1 MIQDNK
7 ELIVYI
13 PLIIFKVKQLKMKKL
28 ILLLLFI
35 PLVSLGQDEVIVIVE
50 LIKNKNK
57 SEKDLKDFTEKYSNY
72 VKNTEPNTFG
82 WSYNDA
88 GDKIILIE
96 RYKNEDAN
104 IITAKNIS
112 PNGNRYKLLQ
122 ESFDFYTLKKV
133 TVTGAYTQKLVDF
146 NKVTAEKVGF
156 TVPFELSLIH
166 I

>member
-1 MIQDNK
+1 
-7 ELIVYI
+7 
-13 PLIIFKVKQLKMKKL
+13 MKKL
-28 ILLLLFI
+28 LSLLLFI
-35 PLVSLGQDEVIVIVE
+35 LIISCKQSNNSEASYSTNELIFVVEMNSNKGKSSEEIKEFSQYYTDAIEKNEPNSLGWGFYE
-50 LIKNKNK
+50 
-57 SEKDLKDFTEKYSNY
+57 Y
-72 VKNTEPNTFG
+72 
-82 WSYNDA
+82 

-156 TVPFELSLIH
+156 TVPFEYYPLISGYSKNEK
-166 I
+166 

>member
-1 MIQDNK
+1 MNFTSMFVDCIMR
-7 ELIVYI
+7 
-13 PLIIFKVKQLKMKKL
+13 IF
-28 ILLLLFI
+28 ILLLFI
-35 PLVSLGQDEVIVIVE
+35 SFNAFSQKEVIVIVE
-50 LIKNKNK
+50 LIKNENK

-72 VKNTEPNTFG
+72 VKSTEPNTFG

-133 TVTGAYTQKLVDF
+133 TVTGGFTEKLINF
-146 NKVTAEKVGF
+146 NKITAEKVGF
-156 TVPFELSLIH
+156 SVPFEYYPLISGYSKN
-166 I
+166 

>member
-1 MIQDNK
+1 MNFTSMFVDCIMR
-7 ELIVYI
+7 
-13 PLIIFKVKQLKMKKL
+13 IF
-28 ILLLLFI
+28 ILLLFI
-35 PLVSLGQDEVIVIVE
+35 SFNAFSQKEVIVIVE
-50 LIKNKNK
+50 LIKNENK

-72 VKNTEPNTFG
+72 VKSTEPNTFG

-133 TVTGAYTQKLVDF
+133 TVTGGFTEKLINF
-146 NKVTAEKVGF
+146 NKITAEKVGF
-156 TVPFELSLIH
+156 KVPFEYYPLISVYSKNPE
-166 I
+166 

>member
-1 MIQDNK
+1 
-7 ELIVYI
+7 
-13 PLIIFKVKQLKMKKL
+13 MKKL

-35 PLVSLGQDEVIVIVE
+35 PLVSFAQEEVIVIVE
-50 LIKNKNK
+50 LIKNENK

-72 VKNTEPNTFG
+72 VKSTEPNTFG

-104 IITAKNIS
+104 ILTAKNIS

-122 ESFDFYTLKKV
+122 EFFDFYTLKKV
-133 TVTGAYTQKLVDF
+133 TVTGGFTEKLINF
-146 NKVTAEKVGF
+146 NKITAEKVGF
-156 TVPFELSLIH
+156 SVPFEYYPLISGYSKNKQ
-166 I
+166 

>member
-1 MIQDNK
+1 
-7 ELIVYI
+7 
-13 PLIIFKVKQLKMKKL
+13 MKKL

-35 PLVSLGQDEVIVIVE
+35 PLVSFAQEEVIVIVE
-50 LIKNKNK
+50 LIKNENK

-72 VKNTEPNTFG
+72 VKSTEPNTFG
-82 WSYNDA
+82 WTYNDA

-133 TVTGAYTQKLVDF
+133 TVTGGFTEKLINF
-146 NKVTAEKVGF
+146 NKITAEKVGF
-156 TVPFELSLIH
+156 TLSLIH

>member
-1 MIQDNK
+1 MFVDCIMR
-7 ELIVYI
+7 
-13 PLIIFKVKQLKMKKL
+13 IF
-28 ILLLLFI
+28 ILLLFI
-35 PLVSLGQDEVIVIVE
+35 SFNAFSQKEVIVIVE
-50 LIKNKNK
+50 LIKNENK

-72 VKNTEPNTFG
+72 VKSTEPNTFG

-133 TVTGAYTQKLVDF
+133 TVTGGFTEKLINF
-146 NKVTAEKVGF
+146 NKITAEKVGF
-156 TVPFELSLIH
+156 KVPFEYYPLISVYSKNPE
-166 I
+166 

>member
-1 MIQDNK
+1 MRI
-7 ELIVYI
+7 
-13 PLIIFKVKQLKMKKL
+13 LII
-28 ILLLLFI
+28 LLFI
-35 PLVSLGQDEVIVIVE
+35 SFSAFSQEEVIVIVE
-50 LIKNKNK
+50 LIKNENK

-72 VKNTEPNTFG
+72 VKSTEPNTFG

-133 TVTGAYTQKLVDF
+133 TVTGGFTEKLINF
-146 NKVTAEKVGF
+146 NKITAEKVGF
-156 TVPFELSLIH
+156 SVPFEYYPLISGYSKN
-166 I
+166 

>member
-1 MIQDNK
+1 
-7 ELIVYI
+7 
-13 PLIIFKVKQLKMKKL
+13 MKKL

-35 PLVSLGQDEVIVIVE
+35 PLVSFGQDEVIVIVE
-50 LIKNKNK
+50 LIKKKNK
-57 SEKDLKDFTEKYSNY
+57 SKQELKDFNEKYSNY
-72 VKNTEPNTFG
+72 VKSTEPNTLG

-122 ESFDFYTLKKV
+122 ESLDFYTLKKV
-133 TVTGAYTQKLVDF
+133 TVTGGYTQKLIDF
-146 NKVTAEKVGF
+146 NKLTAEKVGF
-156 TVPFELSLIH
+156 TVPFEYYPLIGGYSRNKK
-166 I
+166 

>member
-1 MIQDNK
+1 
-7 ELIVYI
+7 
-13 PLIIFKVKQLKMKKL
+13 MKKL
-28 ILLLLFI
+28 LIILLFI
-35 PLVSLGQDEVIVIVE
+35 PLVSIGQEEVIVIVE
-50 LIKNKNK
+50 LIKNENK

-72 VKNTEPNTFG
+72 VKSTEPNTLG

-133 TVTGAYTQKLVDF
+133 TVTGGFTEKLINF
-146 NKVTAEKVGF
+146 NKITAEKVGF
-156 TVPFELSLIH
+156 SVPFEYYSLISGYSKH
-166 I
+166 

>member
-1 MIQDNK
+1 
-7 ELIVYI
+7 
-13 PLIIFKVKQLKMKKL
+13 MKKL
-28 ILLLLFI
+28 FVLLLFI
-35 PLVSLGQDEVIVIVE
+35 PFISFAQEEVIVVVE
-50 LIKNKNK
+50 LIKNENK

-72 VKNTEPNTFG
+72 VKSTEPNTFG

-133 TVTGAYTQKLVDF
+133 TVTGGFTEKLINF
-146 NKVTAEKVGF
+146 NKITAEKVGF
-156 TVPFELSLIH
+156 SVPFEYYPLISGYSKN
-166 I
+166 

>member
-1 MIQDNK
+1 MFVDCIMR
-7 ELIVYI
+7 
-13 PLIIFKVKQLKMKKL
+13 IF
-28 ILLLLFI
+28 ILLLFI
-35 PLVSLGQDEVIVIVE
+35 SFNAFSQKEVIVIVE
-50 LIKNKNK
+50 LIKNENK

-72 VKNTEPNTFG
+72 VKSTEPNTVG

-133 TVTGAYTQKLVDF
+133 TVTGGFTEKLINF
-146 NKVTAEKVGF
+146 NKITAEKVGF
-156 TVPFELSLIH
+156 SVPFEYYPLISGYSKN
-166 I
+166 

>member
-1 MIQDNK
+1 MGGIK
-7 ELIVYI
+7 GKLID
-13 PLIIFKVKQLKMKKL
+13 IIITLEIMKKFLLL
-28 ILLLLFI
+28 ILLVPI
-35 PLVSLGQDEVIVIVE
+35 VSIGQEEVIVIVE
-50 LIKNKNK
+50 LEKNKNK
-57 SEKDLKDFTEKYSNY
+57 SERDIKDFTERYSTY
-72 VKNTEPNTFG
+72 VKKTEPNTLG

-133 TVTGAYTQKLVDF
+133 TVTGGFTKKLINF
-146 NKVTAEKVGF
+146 NKITAEKVGF
-156 TVPFELSLIH
+156 SVPFEYYPLISGYSKN
-166 I
+166 

>member
-1 MIQDNK
+1 MRT
-7 ELIVYI
+7 LIV
-13 PLIIFKVKQLKMKKL
+13 
-28 ILLLLFI
+28 LLFI
-35 PLVSLGQDEVIVIVE
+35 SFNTFGQEEVIVIVE
-50 LIKNKNK
+50 LIKNENK

-72 VKNTEPNTFG
+72 VKSTEPNTFG

-133 TVTGAYTQKLVDF
+133 TVTGGFTEKLINF
-146 NKVTAEKVGF
+146 NKITAEKVGF
-156 TVPFELSLIH
+156 SVPFEYYPLISGYSKN
-166 I
+166 

>member
-1 MIQDNK
+1 MNFTSMFVDCIMR
-7 ELIVYI
+7 
-13 PLIIFKVKQLKMKKL
+13 IF
-28 ILLLLFI
+28 ILLLFI
-35 PLVSLGQDEVIVIVE
+35 SFNAFSQKEVIVIVE
-50 LIKNKNK
+50 LIKNENK

-72 VKNTEPNTFG
+72 VKSTEPNTFG
-82 WSYNDA
+82 WTYNDA

-133 TVTGAYTQKLVDF
+133 TVTGGFTEKLINF
-146 NKVTAEKVGF
+146 NKITAEKVGF
-156 TVPFELSLIH
+156 SVPFEYYPLISGYSKNPE
-166 I
+166 